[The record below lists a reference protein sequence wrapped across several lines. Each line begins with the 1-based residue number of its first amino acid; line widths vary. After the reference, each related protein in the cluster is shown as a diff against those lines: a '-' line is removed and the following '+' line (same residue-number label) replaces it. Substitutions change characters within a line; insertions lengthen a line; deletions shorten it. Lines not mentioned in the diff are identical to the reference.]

1 MSLVSDNTSQILDKA
16 LSLRF
21 ERQQLLA
28 GNIANVDT
36 PNYQPVDLAFE
47 GAFKAAL
54 DREDE
59 VANNA
64 PFSQTDKRHMS
75 HQIVNPPRATEVML
89 RPDVT
94 NSLDNNGVDL
104 DREMAR
110 LTDNS
115 TKYQTM
121 VESARRRYAIITEV
135 ISTMSQG

>member
-1 MSLVSDNTSQILDKA
+1 MSLVSDNTSQVLDKA

-47 GAFKAAL
+47 GAFQAAL
-54 DREDE
+54 DREDQ

-64 PFSQTDKRHMS
+64 PFSQTDDRHMS
-75 HQIVNPPRATEVML
+75 QRIVNPPRATEVLL

-135 ISTMSQG
+135 INTMKQG

>member
-1 MSLVSDNTSQILDKA
+1 
-16 LSLRF
+16 
-21 ERQQLLA
+21 
-28 GNIANVDT
+28 
-36 PNYQPVDLAFE
+36 
-47 GAFKAAL
+47 
-54 DREDE
+54 
-59 VANNA
+59 
-64 PFSQTDKRHMS
+64 MS

>member
-1 MSLVSDNTSQILDKA
+1 MSLVSDKTSQVLDQA
-16 LSLRF
+16 LGLRF
-21 ERQQLLA
+21 QRQQLLA
-28 GNIANVDT
+28 GNVANVDT

-47 GAFKAAL
+47 GAFKAAM
-54 DREDE
+54 DREEAAVNDM
-59 VANNA
+59 A
-64 PFSQTDKRHMS
+64 FSQTNSRHMS
-75 HQIVNPPRATEVML
+75 HQVVNPPRATEVLL

-121 VESARRRYAIITEV
+121 VESARRRYAIISEV
-135 ISTMSQG
+135 INTMKQG